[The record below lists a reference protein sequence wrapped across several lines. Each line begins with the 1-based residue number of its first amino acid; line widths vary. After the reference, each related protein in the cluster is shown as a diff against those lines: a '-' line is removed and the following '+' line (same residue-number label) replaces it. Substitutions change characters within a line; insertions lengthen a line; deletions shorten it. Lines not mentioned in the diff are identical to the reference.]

1 MKPLVFLFFTLFL
14 VSNTN
19 IAQKEITL
27 EDIWSKGTFRAK
39 SVPGFNF
46 LNDGKHYSV
55 SEGTKIK
62 QYDLTTGKFVKDII
76 DVSMLNEK
84 GIKEGFEGYQFSE
97 DEQKIIFTTESQ
109 NIYRRSSVGY
119 NYIVNR
125 ANNTVTPVFPEGKH
139 RDVSLSPDGNKV
151 AFCYNNNLYF
161 KDLQSG
167 KTTQITKDGIK
178 NSIINGTTDWVYEE
192 EFEFTKFYQWS
203 TDGKTIAFV
212 RSDESNVPEFTM
224 THFKGGLY
232 PDYESF
238 KYPKVGEK
246 NSEVQLFLYQLD
258 KKKLVKVDLGTNFEY
273 IPRLKWTNDASKCC
287 VYKMNRFQNELELLL
302 VDAKT
307 GKTSTLL
314 KETNSKYI
322 EINDDLTFLKDNKR
336 FIWSSEKE
344 GFRHLYLYD
353 MTGKLIKQITKGDWE
368 FTNYYGFDEPKNLLY
383 YQSTEISPLQRNVYE
398 INIETGEKKILT
410 PRLGT
415 NDVQFSPSFDYFV
428 NTYSNINTPTE
439 IGVYDR
445 AGKEVRII
453 EQNKELA
460 QKAKDYGFEKVEFF
474 KFKTS
479 DNTELN
485 GYMIKPANFDPTKKY
500 PVFMNLYGGPGSQQ
514 VLDKWSGGD
523 RYWYQMMADKGY
535 IIACVDNRGTGGR
548 GEAFKKC
555 TYLEL
560 GKLETADQIEA
571 AKYLGNLPFADKNR
585 IGIFGWSYGGFMSS
599 SCLFKGNDVFKAAI
613 SVAPVTSWRWYDN
626 IYTERYMQTEKTNPN
641 GYKDNSPVNFA
652 DKLKG
657 NLLLVHGMGDDNV
670 HFQNAAELVNALVKA
685 NKQFDTY
692 YYPNRNHGIYGGNT
706 RLHLYT
712 KMTNFLLEKL

>member
-1 MKPLVFLFFTLFL
+1 MKQLFFFVFTIF
-14 VSNTN
+14 VISSN

-46 LNDGKHYSV
+46 MHDGIHYST

-62 QYDLTTGKFVKDII
+62 EYDLISGKFVRDII
-76 DVSMLNEK
+76 DVASLGEK
-84 GIKEGFEGYQFSE
+84 ALKDGFDGYVFSD
-97 DEQKIIFTTESQ
+97 DEQKIIFSTESQ
-109 NIYRRSSVGY
+109 NIYRRSSIGY
-119 NYIVNR
+119 YYIVDL
-125 ANNTVTPVFPEGKH
+125 TTKIVTPIFKDGKH
-139 RDVSLSPDGNKV
+139 RDVSLSPDGKKV
-151 AFCYNNNLYF
+151 AFCYNNNLYY

-167 KTTQITKDGIK
+167 KVVQITKDGKK

-212 RSDESNVPEFTM
+212 RSDESKVPEFTM
-224 THFKGGLY
+224 TLYKNELY
-232 PDYESF
+232 PEYETF
-238 KYPKVGEK
+238 KYPKVGEE
-246 NSEVQLFLYQLD
+246 NSKVELFLYQIE
-258 KKKLVKVDLGTNFEY
+258 KKKTIKIDLGNNFEY
-273 IPRLKWTNDASKCC
+273 IPRLKWTKDPNKCC
-287 VYKMNRFQNELELLL
+287 VYKMNRFQNDLELLI
-302 VDAKT
+302 VDAKS
-307 GKTSTLL
+307 GKTTSLL
-314 KETNSKYI
+314 KETNDKYI
-322 EINDDLTFLKDNKR
+322 EINDDLTFLGDTKR
-336 FIWSSEKE
+336 FIWSSEKD
-344 GFRHLYLYD
+344 GYRHLYLYD
-353 MTGKLIKQITKGDWE
+353 MNGKLIKQLTKGNWE
-368 FTNYYGFDEPKNLLY
+368 VTNYYGLDESKNVLY
-383 YQSTEISPLQRNVYE
+383 FQSTAISPLQRNVYE
-398 INIETGEKKILT
+398 LDLSAGSSRVITAK
-410 PRLGT
+410 PGT
-415 NDVQFSPSFDYFV
+415 NDAQFSPSFEYFV
-428 NTYSNINTPTE
+428 NTYSNINTPAE
-439 IGVYDR
+439 FGVYNRD
-445 AGKEVRII
+445 GNEVRMI
-453 EQNKELA
+453 EQNKDLA

-474 KFKTS
+474 SFKTA

-485 GYMIKPANFDPTKKY
+485 GYMIKPSNFDANKKY

-555 TYLEL
+555 TYLTL

-571 AKYLGNLPFADKNR
+571 AKYLGNLPYADKNR

-626 IYTERYMQTEKTNPN
+626 IYTERYMQTEKTNPS
-641 GYKDNSPVNFA
+641 GYKENSPVNFA
-652 DKLKG
+652 DKMKG
-657 NLLLVHGMGDDNV
+657 NLLLVHGMADDNV
-670 HFQNAAELVNALVKA
+670 HFQNSAELVNALVKA